1 MAELTDLF
9 DYLVLG
15 TDTSASILAA
25 ALARAS
31 RKVIHLDA
39 PSYFGSTDSSLNFT
53 ELVAFYAAADTTNC
67 RDKTVQVQAV
77 RLT

>member
-31 RKVIHLDA
+31 CKVIHLDA

-53 ELVAFYAAADTTNC
+53 ELVGFYAAPDTVNC
-67 RDKTVQVQAV
+67 SNKTVQVQAV
-77 RLT
+77 SPT